1 MNAVSR
7 IVLDSS
13 AILAVIHREPG
24 ADVVLRSMPNAV
36 ASTVNIAEVV
46 TRLSDTKMPEDDIL
60 SVIGDLRLD
69 AVGFDDAQA
78 FAAGLLRRVTRHIG
92 LSLGDRACLALADR
106 MGLPVL
112 TADRPW
118 AQLDIGVEVR
128 LIR

>member
-1 MNAVSR
+1 MTRS
-7 IVLDSS
+7 VLDSS

-24 ADVVLRSMPNAV
+24 SEIVLQSIPNAI

-46 TRLSDTKMPEDDIL
+46 TRLSDAKMPEDGVR
-60 SVIGDLRLD
+60 SAIGDLSLEV
-69 AVGFDDAQA
+69 VGFDDLQA
-78 FAAGLLRRVTRHIG
+78 YATGFLRRATRHIG
-92 LSLGDRACLALADR
+92 LSFGDRACLALAEH

-118 AQLDIGVEVR
+118 AELDIGVEVR